1 MNDWKR
7 VKIEAV
13 TIDDLPR
20 VAAEL
25 LQKANAKVWLLQG
38 DMGAGKTTLVKSIAK
53 VLGATDVVASPTFSI
68 VHEYS
73 LPEGKKIYHF
83 DFYRLAQ
90 EEEAHQI
97 GVEEYFD
104 SGEYCFLEWAEK
116 IPNLLPN
123 DYFAIRIEAKDKNI
137 RLIYYAAH
145 E

>member
-7 VKIEAV
+7 VKIETV
-13 TIDDLPR
+13 TVDNLPQ

-38 DMGAGKTTLVKSIAK
+38 EMGAGKTTLVKSIAK

-73 LPEGKKIYHF
+73 LPEDKKIYHF

-90 EEEAHQI
+90 EEEAYQI

-123 DYFAIRIEAKDKNI
+123 DYFAIRIEPKDKNI
-137 RLIYYAAH
+137 RIIYYATH